1 MKEKNNGDEQFGV
14 KGIDKGQINNLLEIF
29 QSAYK
34 KGHSTET
41 TLTRIVY
48 VMIYLERSMTTLVS
62 YFFFWTSQRSSTLLT
77 TKYYSHD
84 LFLAYS
90 NHKLIDCNKYKI
102 ARLLKDTNR

>member
-1 MKEKNNGDEQFGV
+1 MKEKNKGDEQFGV
-14 KGIDKGQINNLLEIF
+14 KGIDKGQINKL

-34 KGHSTET
+34 KGHSKET

-48 VMIYLERSMTTLVS
+48 VMIYLERSMTMLVS

-90 NHKLIDCNKYKI
+90 NHKLIDCNKHKI
-102 ARLLKDTNR
+102 QLPAC